1 MIVLRT
7 YSAKEEA
14 AKRIAQILA
23 KNKIKIA
30 ESQKRSVEAIR
41 KLDSPS
47 KTITKLQEDILNR
60 RYN

>member
-1 MIVLRT
+1 M
-7 YSAKEEA
+7 
-14 AKRIAQILA
+14 AQILA

-47 KTITKLQEDILNR
+47 KTITKLQEDILNG